1 MPSVILNPGL
11 HSPPVLGAFCC
22 KQDIALFLPTMVGPP
37 EGGTGSL
44 TVTEMGT
51 GAGTGSAGSN
61 GPVFLAFHVNCPNRY
76 LSEESI
82 NNAREAL
89 GSSPAYILGRII
101 LVEQHVAS
109 EVC

>member
-1 MPSVILNPGL
+1 MVNIC
-11 HSPPVLGAFCC
+11 V
-22 KQDIALFLPTMVGPP
+22 QDIALFLPTMVGSPD
-37 EGGTGSL
+37 GSS
-44 TVTEMGT
+44 G
-51 GAGTGSAGSN
+51 

-89 GSSPAYILGRII
+89 GASPAYILGRII

-109 EVC
+109 EVSWVCRGRGGRGGVLKQTHVILQSLDG